1 MSVTYRIPY
10 TATTTSFPN
19 AVMDPEI
26 AFRMKVTDAAAA
38 PLRHVIPTYSHVSFS
53 RLSND
58 GSFNFN
64 EQQHKNTFPANDAPP
79 VYVLIMYTQHYYNR
93 TSKFPLYKL
102 LTN

>member
-1 MSVTYRIPY
+1 
-10 TATTTSFPN
+10 
-19 AVMDPEI
+19 MDPEI

-38 PLRHVIPTYSHVSFS
+38 PLCLVVPTYSHASFS
-53 RLSND
+53 PLFND

-64 EQQHKNTFPANDAPP
+64 EQQHKNAFPTNDALP

-93 TSKFPLYKL
+93 TSKLPLNKL